1 MVIYTKMEVHEHVR
15 RWYKRLKEK
24 KCFEED
30 REEET
35 QVGKGLGFVK
45 A

>member
-24 KCFEED
+24 CFEED